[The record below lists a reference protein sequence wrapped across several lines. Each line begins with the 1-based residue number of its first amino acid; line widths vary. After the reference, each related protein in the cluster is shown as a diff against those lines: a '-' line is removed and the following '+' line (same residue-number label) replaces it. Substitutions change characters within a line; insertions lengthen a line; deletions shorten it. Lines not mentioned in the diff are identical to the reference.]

1 MITVKIL
8 TSKSDVDLACEL
20 LYKVYIEE
28 LNWGFEADNPS
39 RIRID
44 VKNNKKLL
52 IDRFTNQATWFGAF
66 VDKTLVGCVRLCG
79 RDENNKLEVEAYP
92 NSSVIVGYFAGS
104 NSLEVSR
111 FAIKQSYQQKLFL
124 TKYIFLNIFRYC
136 QKNNY
141 SLIALTHN
149 RYLKF
154 FFDQI
159 KFPLKVAD
167 AFKYEYSDPLPVHFY
182 YADVNMG
189 EISNM
194 IKNLDYLENHLNA
207 YSRGN
212 VIRALEL
219 VAPILPVLIYWHD
232 VNGVVLG
239 ANGICLKSLGATEEQ
254 VIGKTPFDFYPKKI
268 AEHILSHNQKVIQSG
283 EVMSQ
288 EEVINDFATGAMK
301 VFMSIKAPLY
311 DENGKIIGIVGTSV
325 DITAEKLAAKLQLEN
340 QAYQAEIRAQEKFRK
355 FIDKILHTIQS
366 YKIDYL
372 NEQLG
377 IQSKCIENYEKISLT
392 KREKEILYFLS
403 MRKSPKE
410 IASIL
415 SKLENKKIAS
425 STINAII
432 NKRLYIKF
440 EVFNVSQLLDKA
452 NLLNLIPFL
461 PEWLSKSSY
470 VEK

>member
-1 MITVKIL
+1 MITIKTL
-8 TSKSDVDLACEL
+8 TSKSDIDKACAL
-20 LYKVYIEE
+20 LHEVYIEE
-28 LNWGFEADNPS
+28 LKWNFESDNPS
-39 RIRID
+39 HIRIE
-44 VKNNKKLL
+44 VKNNKKVLV
-52 IDRFTNQATWFGAF
+52 DRFTNQAIWFGAF
-66 VDKTLVGCVRLCG
+66 LDKNLVGCARLCA
-79 RDENNKLEVEAYP
+79 RDKNGKFEVEAYP
-92 NSSVIVGYFAGS
+92 TSIIISKYLNES
-104 NSLEVSR
+104 NCLEVSK
-111 FAIKQSYQQKLFL
+111 FAVKNSYQQKLFL
-124 TKYIFLNIFRYC
+124 TKYIFFNIFKYC

-154 FFDQI
+154 FFEQI
-159 KFPLKVAD
+159 NFPLKIAE
-167 AFKYEYSDPLPVHFY
+167 AFKYEVSDPSSVNFY
-182 YADVNMG
+182 YASVNNG

-207 YSRGN
+207 YSKSN
-212 VIRALEL
+212 IIRALEL
-219 VAPILPVLIYWHD
+219 VAPILPALIYWHD

-239 ANGICLKSLGATEEQ
+239 ANGICLKSMGATKEQ
-254 VIGKTPFDFYPKKI
+254 VIGKTPFDFYPKDV
-268 AEHILSHNQKVIQSG
+268 AEHILIHNEKVIKTGQ
-283 EVMSQ
+283 VMPQ
-288 EEVINDFATGAMK
+288 EETINNITTGELK

-311 DENGKIIGIVGTSV
+311 DENGKVIGIVGTSV
-325 DITAEKLAAKLQLEN
+325 DITSEKLAAKLQLEN
-340 QAYQAEIRAQEKFRK
+340 QAYQAEIRSQEKFRK

-377 IQSKCIENYEKISLT
+377 IQNKNVEENSKISLT

-440 EVFNVSQLLDKA
+440 EVFNISQLLDKA

-461 PEWLSKSSY
+461 PEWLSKNNI
-470 VEK
+470 EK